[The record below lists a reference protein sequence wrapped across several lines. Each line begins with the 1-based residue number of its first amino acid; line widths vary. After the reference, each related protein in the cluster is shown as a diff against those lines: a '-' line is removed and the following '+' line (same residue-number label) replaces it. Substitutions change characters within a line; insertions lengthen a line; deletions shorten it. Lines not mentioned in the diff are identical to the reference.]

1 MVANTIAKPRRRTQ
15 GERTAETRSKVISA
29 AISCLFNAGYSAT
42 TMVLVAETAQV
53 SRGAMVYH
61 FPGKVDLML
70 AVIEHVALVQD
81 QAHRRMLRDYPRGA
95 ERLIGITEVTWRTV
109 REPEAVA
116 LMEIELGSRSDPEL
130 AARAPPVFRA
140 LDQRRMDSVWEVAA
154 DCGVTERD
162 IIDASTRFYM
172 AAIRGLSMTSIAD
185 PTRDIQPA
193 VNMLI
198 QNKRRFVE
206 DLLASANSA

>member
-1 MVANTIAKPRRRTQ
+1 MVADTLSKPRRRTQ
-15 GERTAETRSKVISA
+15 TERTAETRSKLINA
-29 AISCLFNAGYSAT
+29 AISCLYTSGYSAT
-42 TMVLVAETAQV
+42 TMVSVAETAEV

-70 AVIEHVALVQD
+70 AVIEHVTLLQD
-81 QAHRRMLRDYPRGA
+81 QTHRRMLRDYPRGP

-109 REPEAVA
+109 RNPEAVA

-154 DCGVTERD
+154 DCGVVDRQ

-185 PTRDIQPA
+185 PSRDIQPA
-193 VNMLI
+193 VDMLI

-206 DLLASANSA
+206 DLLATKTS